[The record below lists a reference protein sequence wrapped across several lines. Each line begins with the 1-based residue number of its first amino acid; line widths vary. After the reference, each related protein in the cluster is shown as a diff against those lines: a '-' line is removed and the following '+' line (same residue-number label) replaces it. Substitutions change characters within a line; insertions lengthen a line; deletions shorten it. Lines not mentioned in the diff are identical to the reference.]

1 MTVHIRRLA
10 SLFGTA
16 IILVCAALRCA
27 ALSSPVADA
36 PASGNLPRVRADLAG
51 LNTKLSGLIRRMQA
65 QEHKLGVA
73 RVRLD
78 PAALLG
84 TTKQLEAATLSAARQ
99 FAPVFGL
106 PYPRTFTSLDC
117 IDAQP
122 ALSRLILGQLEQGR
136 LAAEAVNPS
145 VYAFTFILT
154 HLKSGQI
161 CSDALTRTLAVST
174 PIPRRLAQA
183 LRAQSRQ
190 LAGTVTSMKRAQDKA
205 GLAGMRVSLS
215 RLPRTMQQLA
225 GAALRTVEFVPGVFY
240 LPHHLVN
247 LVKAA
252 SARAR
257 RSQTSGTTVA
267 TRPRLASSIRSV
279 SSGTRPNSRS
289 ALHASAGSPPSAPAS
304 APCSVGTFPTSCG
317 RTARTSCAGIRYPGR
332 PDHAGSPCCQRFRE
346 FVDEDIRLPILVD
359 G

>member
-1 MTVHIRRLA
+1 
-10 SLFGTA
+10 
-16 IILVCAALRCA
+16 
-27 ALSSPVADA
+27 
-36 PASGNLPRVRADLAG
+36 
-51 LNTKLSGLIRRMQA
+51 
-65 QEHKLGVA
+65 
-73 RVRLD
+73 VRLD

-117 IDAQP
+117 VDAQP

-161 CSDALTRTLAVST
+161 CSDALTRTLAVAT
-174 PIPRRLAQA
+174 PIRRRLAQA

-225 GAALRTVEFVPGVFY
+225 GAALRAVEFVPGVFY
-240 LPHHLVN
+240 LPYAETFTALDCVEKQLLLNQEVLGEFQQGRLTFGRANPDQYPFQFVLTHL
-247 LVKAA
+247 LT
-252 SARAR
+252 ARACDR
-257 RSQTSGTTVA
+257 
-267 TRPRLASSIRSV
+267 
-279 SSGTRPNSRS
+279 
-289 ALHASAGSPPSAPAS
+289 ALEAKLRTAAPAQ
-304 APCSVGTFPTSCG
+304 PPV
-317 RTARTSCAGIRYPGR
+317 
-332 PDHAGSPCCQRFRE
+332 
-346 FVDEDIRLPILVD
+346 LPIYLNTS
-359 G
+359 

>member
-1 MTVHIRRLA
+1 MLTSPYLLAAAAAMRGNHGQRAGDCRGERRRWLQTWRVVMTVHIRRLA

-16 IILVCAALRCA
+16 IILVCV
-27 ALSSPVADA
+27 ALSPVARADA

-84 TTKQLEAATLSAARQ
+84 TTKQLEAATLSTARQ

-161 CSDALTRTLAVST
+161 CSDALTRTLAVTT
-174 PIPRRLAQA
+174 PIPRLLAQA

-190 LAGTVTSMKRAQDKA
+190 LAGTVTTMKRAQDKA
-205 GLAGMRVSLS
+205 GL
-215 RLPRTMQQLA
+215 
-225 GAALRTVEFVPGVFY
+225 
-240 LPHHLVN
+240 
-247 LVKAA
+247 
-252 SARAR
+252 
-257 RSQTSGTTVA
+257 
-267 TRPRLASSIRSV
+267 
-279 SSGTRPNSRS
+279 
-289 ALHASAGSPPSAPAS
+289 PA
-304 APCSVGTFPTSCG
+304 
-317 RTARTSCAGIRYPGR
+317 
-332 PDHAGSPCCQRFRE
+332 
-346 FVDEDIRLPILVD
+346 
-359 G
+359 